1 MGKVKEDIRYLLETL
16 PDDVS
21 YEDVQYHIYVQQAV
35 QKGIDASESGDVISQ
50 EEVERRMSKWL
61 GE

>member
-1 MGKVKEDIRYLLETL
+1 MGKPKEELLQLLETL

-21 YEDVQYHIYVQQAV
+21 CEDIQYYIYVQRAV
-35 QKGIDASESGDVISQ
+35 QRGMDAADQGRAVSQ
-50 EEVERRMSKWL
+50 EEVERRTAKWL